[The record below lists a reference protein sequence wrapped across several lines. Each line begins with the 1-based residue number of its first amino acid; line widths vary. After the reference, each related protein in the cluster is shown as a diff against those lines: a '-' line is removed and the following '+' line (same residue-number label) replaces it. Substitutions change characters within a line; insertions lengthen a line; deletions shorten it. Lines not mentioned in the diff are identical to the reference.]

1 MLLILFYLSQSPE
14 FINAVKPISEKLKN
28 SEEML
33 RFMKDLSHFSELFGA
48 FSSNTGTPNPPPKDD
63 DKPPKEKENPRS
75 PTDGIA
81 DEFIGKCLSD
91 YFKRG
96 KSPR

>member
-1 MLLILFYLSQSPE
+1 MLLILFYLSQNPK
-14 FINAVKPISEKLKN
+14 FIDAVKPISEKLKN

-33 RFMKDLSHFSELFGA
+33 RFIKDLSNFSDLFG
-48 FSSNTGTPNPPPKDD
+48 SSCPPPPPEKDD
-63 DKPPKEKENPRS
+63 NKENEKETPRS
-75 PTDGIA
+75 PTQGIA
-81 DEFIGKCLSD
+81 DEFIEKCLSD